1 IRAGVPEPLAV
12 SRVAL
17 LPTQVA
23 PFMAEAAAGVRA
35 AGLRLV
41 AAAHAGSGIATL
53 LLTPGESTAR
63 GAAGPVKALAGLRD
77 QARAAGGGLG
87 VGGAPL
93 AVQEEISVWDAPGAS
108 VRLMERIKGQLDPK
122 GIMNPGRFVGGI

>member
-63 GAAGPVKALAGLRD
+63 GAAGTVKALARLRD
-77 QARAAGGGLG
+77 QAPAAGGGL
-87 VGGAPL
+87 VIEWAPL
-93 AVQEEISVWDAPGAS
+93 AGQG
-108 VRLMERIKGQLDPK
+108 RIT
-122 GIMNPGRFVGGI
+122 